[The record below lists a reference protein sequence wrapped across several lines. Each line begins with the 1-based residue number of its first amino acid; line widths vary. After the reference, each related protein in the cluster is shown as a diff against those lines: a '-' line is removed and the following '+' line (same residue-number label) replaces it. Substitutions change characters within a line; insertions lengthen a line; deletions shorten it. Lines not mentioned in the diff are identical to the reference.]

1 MAWLD
6 YDGLLYFWQKIK
18 AKLNDKVDKV
28 EGKGLS
34 SNDFTAAEKNKL
46 AGIEAGANNYSHPTS
61 SGNKHIPSGGSAG
74 QILRWSKDGEAQ
86 WALITTQLIAHLRV
100 QPVPQPVAQ
109 VLSPPL
115 LLIMLVSF

>member
-86 WALITTQLIAHLRV
+86 WGADNNTTYINQRAVMLRADIPTMIVITRKVRSTRN
-100 QPVPQPVAQ
+100 
-109 VLSPPL
+109 
-115 LLIMLVSF
+115 